1 MTSEAKITTPQQH
14 RARAAWQIV
23 QALDQSACDEFSKLC
38 KKTASRILNSG
49 LMPALAFLD
58 AKKTDGQN
66 AAVLGALNGQ
76 LAPEC
81 RFAFVI
87 GEQTSLL
94 GRLRDNADGVT
105 LRRAQTEALAYLEW
119 LARFAEGRKKEDQP

>member
-1 MTSEAKITTPQQH
+1 MTTDAKLTTPQQR
-14 RARAAWQIV
+14 RAQAAWKIV
-23 QALDQSACDEFSKLC
+23 QALEQPACEDFSKLC

-66 AAVLGALNGQ
+66 AAVLAAFNGQ
-76 LAPEC
+76 LAPEG
-81 RFAFVI
+81 RFAFVA
-87 GEQTSLL
+87 GEQATLL

-105 LRRAQTEALAYLEW
+105 LRRAQTEALACLEW
-119 LARFAEGRKKEDQP
+119 LARFAEGRKKEDQQ